1 MVGPDRCVILT
12 LVLKIRAETKILARN
27 GLLKK
32 AAPVSHC
39 GTGDEEKPGA
49 RGQVL
54 EEPGRAPG
62 AEPNSGDSVA

>member
-32 AAPVSHC
+32 AASVSHC
-39 GTGDEEKPGA
+39 GTGDDERP
-49 RGQVL
+49 V
-54 EEPGRAPG
+54 
-62 AEPNSGDSVA
+62 SGVRNIAVSDSAQHHQGGLP